1 MRQQFEDREKR
12 RFESGKKEINENSE
26 EKLLKAQQD
35 IKKKINDS
43 MARVVREIEVNKKAF
58 YEDINRSQEHQLI
71 EEQKKAEQRLQRER
85 QGFEG
90 VEREISDAQTRRTR
104 EEARTQQLRKERNQL
119 MSSNEQLSRKIK
131 THEAELMAF

>member
-1 MRQQFEDREKR
+1 M
-12 RFESGKKEINENSE
+12 
-26 EKLLKAQQD
+26 KAQQD